1 MLLDSS
7 PEVLLEEGHMEGT
20 KGWSS
25 YRSLQDT
32 FPLGQPLQSGP
43 YLHPCTPAGTSAWEP
58 AAMPSSHLLPWAAV
72 RKKKGT
78 QTWCA
83 SAQMTKKT
91 ISSYKVAIF
100 TGHRI
105 PPLAALIP
113 QGCCSTGH
121 FGRTLGFSKY
131 IKLFTWMRKASKA
144 WCCARGVCAITSFI
158 NRNSGAGKPDVLSGT
173 IRLFPLTFSLVSL
186 SLFPQRRTPKGCNS
200 QFPNL

>member
-100 TGHRI
+100 SGHRI

-131 IKLFTWMRKASKA
+131 IKIFAWMRKASKA
-144 WCCARGVCAITSFI
+144 WWLCQGCVCNNIFYQQELRSWKTRRAFRHHQAS
-158 NRNSGAGKPDVLSGT
+158 RSRSAW
-173 IRLFPLTFSLVSL
+173 FP
-186 SLFPQRRTPKGCNS
+186 
-200 QFPNL
+200 